1 MSITDQEL
9 QKALLTV
16 HKNERVRSIL
26 KSAQGLGI
34 TTLSFAKLFLK
45 EEELTL
51 RALRETM
58 DRLVTPLEKNGV
70 APLLERHTPK
80 LFGINGRPESVDIL
94 TDLGGGVLNELVESM
109 TISAPQIR
117 DPWDLT
123 HRYIILKVAEKVQ
136 EEGLNS
142 QMEHIFKNAVQ
153 EVRADLYLEI
163 NTVQIV
169 VEVEQKLLRRN
180 IKRARDKFTNWA
192 AYIREAGSGG
202 VWRIYLVLNVR
213 KRELPTLIRYWRE
226 ALAEARN
233 DFGELPYD
241 VYAITVNELLDS
253 PSFTDV
259 LLNANLLDES
269 NPEENDLPAVFIGE
283 EDWDEADKQEEALP
297 DYLTRE
303 QYLVFQDTLDEL
315 SEAPPDEALLALTEL
330 AGVIHTASYYKNS
343 PSLKV
348 AVFPWAS
355 IWLMRRYLEHPSM
368 AAVKTE
374 LANALNKIH
383 KRNPG
388 MVMLRETVTSLLW
401 DVLLFHHG
409 LGRGGALRVIF
420 QVPDFQDRSS
430 DFRVEVRVDDDL
442 RAAQTDDVKALSWFF
457 TSIYLYRHH
466 LGLVENTK
474 K

>member
-1 MSITDQEL
+1 MPITDQEL

-16 HKNERVRSIL
+16 QKNERVRSIL

-58 DRLVTPLEKNGV
+58 DRLVTPPEKNGV
-70 APLLERHTPK
+70 APLLERRTPK

-94 TDLGGGVLNELVESM
+94 TELGGAVLNELVETI

-123 HRYIILKVAEKVQ
+123 HRYIILKAAEKVQ

-192 AYIREAGSGG
+192 AYIREASSGG

-269 NPEENDLPAVFIGE
+269 NPEENDLPAAFIGE
-283 EDWDEADKQEEALP
+283 EDWDEADEQEEALP

-303 QYLVFQDTLDEL
+303 QYLVFRDALDEL
-315 SEAPPDEALLALTEL
+315 SEAPPNEALLALTEL
-330 AGVIHTASYYKNS
+330 AGVIHTASYYENS

-355 IWLMRRYLEHPSM
+355 IWLMRRYLEHPKM
-368 AAVKTE
+368 ATVKAE
-374 LANALNKIH
+374 LASALTRIQ
-383 KRNPG
+383 KRSPG
-388 MVMLRETVTSLLW
+388 MIMLRDTVTSLLW
-401 DVLLFHHG
+401 DVLLLHHG

-420 QVPDFQDRSS
+420 QVPDFQDLSS
-430 DFRVEVRVDDDL
+430 DFRVEVRVSDTIHEIKT
-442 RAAQTDDVKALSWFF
+442 QEVKALSWFF
-457 TSIYLYRHH
+457 TSIYIYRHH
-466 LGLVENTK
+466 LGLVKGTK